1 MSQIKNKTRVRER
14 GEVFTNPKEVKAICD
29 LIPQEIWQNIDSTFL
44 EPSCGNGNFLTE
56 ILERKLKYCRNE
68 HDISRAVKSIYAI
81 DIMEDNVKESKS
93 RLIELCS
100 NKIVQYTQ
108 NFDIIATVMIECKLI
123 LDNQIVCGNALTG
136 LLNTGEKIWFLPQDY
151 YDNLSKKEKDKII
164 KIYGGCR

>member
-1 MSQIKNKTRVRER
+1 MEQVKSKTRVKEK
-14 GEVFTNPKEVKAICD
+14 GEVFTNPREIKAMCD

-44 EPSCGNGNFLTE
+44 EPSCGKGNFLAE
-56 ILERKLKYCRNE
+56 ILKRKLEYCKNE
-68 HDISRAVKSIYAI
+68 NDISRAVKSIYAI
-81 DIMEDNVKESKS
+81 DIMEDNVEESKN

-123 LDNQIVCGNALTG
+123 LDDQIICGNALTG

-151 YDNLSKKEKDKII
+151 YDSLPKKEKDKII
-164 KIYGGCR
+164 KTYGSCR

>member
-1 MSQIKNKTRVRER
+1 MKQVKSKTRVKEK
-14 GEVFTNPKEVKAICD
+14 GEVFTNPKEVKAMCD

-44 EPSCGNGNFLTE
+44 EPSCGNGNFLAE
-56 ILERKLKYCRNE
+56 ILKRKLEHCKNE
-68 HDISRAVKSIYAI
+68 NDISRAVKSIYAI
-81 DIMEDNVKESKS
+81 DIMEDNVEESKS

-136 LLNTGEKIWFLPQDY
+136 LLNNGKKIWFLPQDY
-151 YDNLSKKEKDKII
+151 YDSLPKKEKDKII
-164 KIYGGCR
+164 KIYGSCR

>member
-1 MSQIKNKTRVRER
+1 MEQVKSKTRVKEK
-14 GEVFTNPKEVKAICD
+14 GEVFTNPREIKAMCD

-44 EPSCGNGNFLTE
+44 EPSCGNGNFLAE
-56 ILERKLKYCRNE
+56 ILKRKLEHCKNE
-68 HDISRAVKSIYAI
+68 NDISRAVKSIYAI
-81 DIMEDNVKESKS
+81 DIMEDNVEESKS

-136 LLNTGEKIWFLPQDY
+136 LLNNGKKIWFLPQDY
-151 YDNLSKKEKDKII
+151 YDSLPKKERDKII
-164 KIYGGCR
+164 KIYGDCR

>member
-1 MSQIKNKTRVRER
+1 MKQVKSKIRVKER
-14 GEVFTNPKEVKAICD
+14 GEVFTNPKEVKAMCD

-44 EPSCGNGNFLTE
+44 EPSCGNGNFLAE
-56 ILERKLKYCRNE
+56 ILERKLKYCKSE

-81 DIMEDNVKESKS
+81 DIMEDNVEESKS
-93 RLIELCS
+93 RLIKLCS

-108 NFDIIATVMIECKLI
+108 NFDIIATVMIEYKLI

-151 YDNLSKKEKDKII
+151 YNNLSKKEKDKII
-164 KIYGGCR
+164 KTYGSCR

>member
-1 MSQIKNKTRVRER
+1 MEQVKSKTRVKER

-29 LIPQEIWQNIDSTFL
+29 LIPQEIWQNIGHTFL
-44 EPSCGNGNFLTE
+44 EPSCGNGNFLVE
-56 ILERKLKYCRNE
+56 ILERKLKYCKSE

-81 DIMEDNVKESKS
+81 DIMEDNVEESKS

-108 NFDIIATVMIECKLI
+108 NFDIITTVMTECKLI
-123 LDNQIVCGNALTG
+123 LDNQIVCGDALTG

-151 YDNLSKKEKDKII
+151 YDNLSKKKKKI
-164 KIYGGCR
+164 KS